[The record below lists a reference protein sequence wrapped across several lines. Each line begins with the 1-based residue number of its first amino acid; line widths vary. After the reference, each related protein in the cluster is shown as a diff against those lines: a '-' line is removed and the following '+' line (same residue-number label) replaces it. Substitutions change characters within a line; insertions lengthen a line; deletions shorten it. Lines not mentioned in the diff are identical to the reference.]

1 MANIPFKS
9 AREIANG
16 KCVNRRLSSAIRVK
30 DTRCIWLGQW
40 MAWKG
45 TRSTECYCAS
55 LFVTRFS
62 ATFLSF
68 CVSLLRKQTKKK
80 SSWLNAISW
89 QWNTTQ
95 FQLSQPDCR
104 DMRHNDTIFNANY
117 SPIYDLIPL
126 DIPTFSIINHMESAL
141 SPSTL
146 ACPLQY
152 IVSDNQRSTIR
163 SIYKINA
170 RKSTNGYVNYAAN
183 NSAISVSI
191 PRPSIQ
197 IRGLHA
203 CCRSLYEI
211 N

>member
-1 MANIPFKS
+1 MLL
-9 AREIANG
+9 RE
-16 KCVNRRLSSAIRVK
+16 
-30 DTRCIWLGQW
+30 
-40 MAWKG
+40 
-45 TRSTECYCAS
+45 
-55 LFVTRFS
+55 FVCNSFFS
-62 ATFLSF
+62 HISF
-68 CVSLLRKQTKKK
+68 VLCVSFAQTNEKKW
-80 SSWLNAISW
+80 SWLNAISW